1 MRQSPWRR
9 RGRQRS
15 DAARLVGALLAAGG
29 LVILWRL
36 LPVWLLWGLVAAVLV
51 AIGLVLVF
59 G

>member
-29 LVILWRL
+29 LIILWRL

>member
-15 DAARLVGALLAAGG
+15 DAVRLVGALLAAGG
-29 LVILWRL
+29 MIILWRL